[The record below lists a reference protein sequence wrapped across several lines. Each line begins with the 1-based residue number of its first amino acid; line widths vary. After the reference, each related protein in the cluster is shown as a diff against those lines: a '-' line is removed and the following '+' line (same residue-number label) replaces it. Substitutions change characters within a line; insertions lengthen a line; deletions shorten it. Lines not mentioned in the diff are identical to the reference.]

1 MVSRFLI
8 LALVLSACGD
18 DDGAA
23 GDGGSPPS
31 DAGDR
36 VDASEGGSD
45 ASVVAVDAAVDAF
58 VSPDLGPEGT
68 IFGTV
73 RYEDRPQD
81 ADGFTGAEVELPAP
95 GILVELLDGSGAVVE
110 SVRTDAEG
118 AYAFEAAIG
127 ATVRASSDTLFGDH
141 RAIVTNRRRR
151 PSLYSMEAPALE
163 GSATD
168 LLAEADGVGGPFNV
182 LAVTYLA
189 FETYAPYV
197 GAAGP
202 TLVYRWEQGRA
213 FGCGSCYGGA
223 VVSLGGGTDDT
234 DEYDD
239 FIVVHELGHY
249 FVEQYSADSS
259 PGGTHR
265 DLQVEPVLAYG
276 EGLAYAFAG
285 VVLGAP
291 WVIDTFIDATRFIDF
306 EAMTIG
312 GVADPTFS
320 STTDGTA
327 TGHLREE
334 IVSGIL
340 WDAFDSASGSEP
352 FDRVALGVDGWM
364 RLLIDHFGGGGL
376 PDRGASGIDL
386 TDFLD
391 ALVCVSGVP
400 ADDVAAL
407 AADRSFPW
415 SAPDC

>member
-1 MVSRFLI
+1 MV
-8 LALVLSACGD
+8 LALAVTVAACGD
-18 DDGAA
+18 DDGVVE
-23 GDGGSPPS
+23 DGGPGPMDAGPS
-31 DAGDR
+31 DLGGEE
-36 VDASEGGSD
+36 VDASIIDLGTEPDG
-45 ASVVAVDAAVDAF
+45 F
-58 VSPDLGPEGT
+58 VTDLGPAA
-68 IFGTV
+68 IYFGTV

-81 ADGFTGAEVELPAP
+81 ADGFTGAVVPTPAP
-95 GILVELLDGSGAVVE
+95 GILVDLLDGSGATVE
-110 SVRTDAEG
+110 SVRTDVDG
-118 AYAFEAAIG
+118 AYAFEATSGG
-127 ATVRASSDTLFGDH
+127 AMIRAVSDTLFGDH
-141 RAIVTNRRRR
+141 RSVVIDRRRR
-151 PSLYSMEAPALE
+151 PSFYSMQVTANE

-168 LLAEADGVGGPFNV
+168 LLADASDVGGPFNV
-182 LAVTYLA
+182 LAVTHQA

-202 TLVYRWEQGRA
+202 TLAYRWEQGRA
-213 FGCGSCYGGA
+213 FACGSCYGGA
-223 VVSLGGGTDDT
+223 EVSLGGGTDDT

-239 FIVVHELGHY
+239 FIIVHELGHF

-312 GVADPTFS
+312 GVSEPTFS
-320 STTDGTA
+320 GTTDGTA
-327 TGHLREE
+327 TGNLREE

-340 WDAFDSASGSEP
+340 WDAFDPASGSEP
-352 FDRVALGVDGWM
+352 FDRVELGLDGWM
-364 RLLIDHFGGGGL
+364 RLLVDHFGGGGL
-376 PDRGASGIDL
+376 PDRGARGIDL

-391 ALVCVSGVP
+391 ALVCVSAVP

-407 AADRSFPW
+407 AADRAFPW